1 MDCPSVK
8 LSEANVAVFI
18 CTLGSKDF
26 IKANILRV
34 LDAHGLPIYQCS
46 FCAHQT
52 RLSANL
58 AKHIEA
64 RHMESGGVVCPHC
77 DKLFNSRN
85 SLQSHVS
92 RKHRRTPEA
101 GAVFMP

>member
-1 MDCPSVK
+1 M
-8 LSEANVAVFI
+8 
-18 CTLGSKDF
+18 T
-26 IKANILRV
+26 RV
-34 LDAHGLPIYQCS
+34 LDAEGLPMYQCT

-64 RHMESGGVVCPHC
+64 RHMESGGVLCPHC
-77 DKLFNSRN
+77 DKIFNSRN

-92 RKHRRTPEA
+92 RKHRRTVELTGSFA
-101 GAVFMP
+101 A